1 PTERKKMTVTEH
13 NSKEAVTHYNVLERF
28 GAYTFI
34 ECILETGRTHQIR
47 VHMSNGG
54 HPIVGDK
61 TYGVKK
67 EEFNLAGQLLHAYK
81 IGFIHPTT
89 GKYLEFSSNLP
100 DYFEKVL
107 YNLRKR

>member
-1 PTERKKMTVTEH
+1 MTITDK
-13 NSKEAVTHYNVLERF
+13 NSREAVTNFRVLERY
-28 GAYTFI
+28 GRYTFV

-47 VHMSNGG
+47 VHMSKNG

-81 IGFIHPTT
+81 VGFIHPVS
-89 GKYLEFSSNLP
+89 GEYMEFVSELP
-100 DYFEKVL
+100 DYYMNVL
-107 YNLRKR
+107 DRLRNFI